1 MTLRQQLE
9 RIYDAYAELLFQYFR
24 ARTHSSEEARELLQD
39 FFVKLSPN
47 FRVNSGPTNPVQN
60 EKAWLFA
67 IARNLVIDRV
77 RRSET
82 RDRKTQKYG
91 DELAATPLF
100 ADSPDP
106 DLALLRENLSAAL
119 LDLPEPQRVVVYLK
133 LIAGMTFSD
142 IATSEGISLNTAIS
156 RYRYGIDK
164 LQAILRPVYNEISEP

>member
-1 MTLRQQLE
+1 MTPRQQLE
-9 RIYDAYAELLFQYFR
+9 RIYDTYAELLFQYFR
-24 ARTHSSEEARELLQD
+24 ARTRSGDEARELLQD
-39 FFVKLSPN
+39 FFVKLGWDRCVS
-47 FRVNSGPTNPVQN
+47 SGPSDPVQN

-91 DELAATPLF
+91 DELAATSLF

-106 DLALLRENLSAAL
+106 DLAQLRENLSAAL

-133 LIAGMTFSD
+133 LIADMTFSE
-142 IATSEGISLNTAIS
+142 IATSESISPNTAIS